1 MSPIRFWRWMVL
13 KHLLAHA
20 HVPYFLNA
28 VVDVSSSFLILIVVI
43 IIIIIVLCMH
53 VYAEKASASKSPPSS
68 PSPVITPRLCTCIP
82 LAHLNLSPC
91 GRHHHRRAFS
101 LLSHLIL
108 IHHSYHEKF
117 ALKDHRGLF
126 DSPSAAATSAHMPRT
141 HPLILSLQLG
151 TTMSLANLTSYHRL
165 QSLLSHQI
173 DSTRPP
179 QRFNIYKLS
188 NHKPPA
194 PRLSHS
200 PHPLSCR
207 LPPAPPILCA
217 FIRLRVT
224 S

>member
-53 VYAEKASASKSPPSS
+53 VCAEKASASKSPPSS
-68 PSPVITPRLCTCIP
+68 P
-82 LAHLNLSPC
+82 
-91 GRHHHRRAFS
+91 
-101 LLSHLIL
+101 
-108 IHHSYHEKF
+108 SYHEKF